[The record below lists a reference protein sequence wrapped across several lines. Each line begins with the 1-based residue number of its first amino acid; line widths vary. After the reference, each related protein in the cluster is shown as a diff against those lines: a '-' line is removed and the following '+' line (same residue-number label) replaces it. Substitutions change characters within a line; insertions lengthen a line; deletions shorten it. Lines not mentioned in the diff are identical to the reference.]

1 MKKLLWIGPLVL
13 LILAS
18 CAREDKSEAA
28 AQGLVEGD
36 VLTMKALVPGT
47 VVEVLMEEGGRVSQG
62 DVLLRL
68 DVNKL
73 ENQLVELDIA
83 RRELAVKSRTLRN
96 KQKWMDA
103 NIEYL
108 KKQVERFR
116 RLKDK
121 QSIAGEQLDTLE
133 LKLLE
138 AETGRYELL
147 RSLESLSIQAEQ
159 IDNKN
164 HLLRLQMKDYTLLS
178 PVSGIVLEKFIS
190 PGENIFP
197 GIPVADILDES
208 SLHIEMFIEGVEL
221 TGLTLGREVRIRPD
235 GVDRTFSG
243 TVIQFGQKA
252 EFSPKYI
259 ISEKERKSL
268 LYMVKV
274 RIDEERDLFKI
285 GMPVTVL
292 F

>member
-1 MKKLLWIGPLVL
+1 M
-13 LILAS
+13 ILAS

-28 AQGLVEGD
+28 AQGLVDGD

-197 GIPVADILDES
+197 GIPVADILDEN

-221 TGLTLGREVRIRPD
+221 TGLTLNQKVRLRPD

>member
-1 MKKLLWIGPLVL
+1 MKKWLWIGPLVVL
-13 LILAS
+13 MLAS
-18 CAREDKSEAA
+18 CAREDQSGSA

-36 VLTMKALVPGT
+36 VLTMKTLVPGT

-62 DVLLRL
+62 DVLVRL
-68 DVNKL
+68 DVTKL
-73 ENQLVELDIA
+73 ENQLAELEIA

-96 KQKWMDA
+96 KEKWMDA
-103 NIEYL
+103 NIDYL

-147 RSLESLSIQAEQ
+147 RSLDSLGIQAEQ
-159 IDNKN
+159 IENKR
-164 HLLRLQMKDYTLLS
+164 LTLRIQMKDFTLLS
-178 PVSGIVLEKFIS
+178 PVSGIVLEKFVA

-197 GIPVADILDES
+197 GVPVADILDES

-221 TGLTLGREVRIRPD
+221 TGLTLGREVRIQPD
-235 GVDRTFSG
+235 GVDRTFTG
-243 TVIQFGQKA
+243 TVTQFGQKA

>member
-28 AQGLVEGD
+28 AQGLVDGD

-197 GIPVADILDES
+197 GIPVADILDEN

-221 TGLTLGREVRIRPD
+221 TGLALNQKVRLRPD

>member
-1 MKKLLWIGPLVL
+1 MKKQYVCLLL
-13 LILAS
+13 LCLLPG
-18 CAREDKSEAA
+18 CAEKKGVESA

-62 DVLLRL
+62 DVLVRL

-73 ENQLVELDIA
+73 DNQLVELDIA
-83 RRELAVKSRTLRN
+83 RRELAVKSQTLLS

-103 NIEYL
+103 NIDYL

-121 QSIAGEQLDTLE
+121 QSVAGEKLDTLE
-133 LKLLE
+133 LTLLE

-147 RSLESLSIQAEQ
+147 RSLETLRIQAEQ
-159 IDNKN
+159 IENKLL
-164 HLLRLQMKDYTLLS
+164 LLRLQMKDYTLLS
-178 PVSGIVLEKFIS
+178 PVSGIVLEKFVA

-221 TGLTLGREVRIRPD
+221 TGLALNQKVRLKPD
-235 GVDRTFSG
+235 GVDRPISG
-243 TVIQFGQKA
+243 TVIQFGRKA

>member
-73 ENQLVELDIA
+73 DNQLVELDIA
-83 RRELAVKSRTLRN
+83 RRELTVKSRTLRN

-103 NIEYL
+103 NIDYL

-147 RSLESLSIQAEQ
+147 RSLESLRIQAEQ
-159 IDNKN
+159 LDNKN
-164 HLLRLQMKDYTLLS
+164 HLLQLQMKDYTLLS

-190 PGENIFP
+190 PGENVFP
-197 GIPVADILDES
+197 GIPVADILDEN
-208 SLHIEMFIEGVEL
+208 SLHIEMFIEGEEL
-221 TGLTLGREVRIRPD
+221 TGLVLNQKVRLRPD
-235 GVDRTFSG
+235 GVDRAISG